1 MHSMQFTLENLTR
14 PAPFV
19 SLDEAITQC
28 NTMAGD
34 EDAFLVRLI
43 RSAQSKVELA
53 AAILL
58 GERSVRVSM
67 QYPDLS
73 GQSLE
78 FPQRCWPVASIT
90 SITTRD
96 DDGEQVALT
105 GYQSSLASRPAK
117 FGLLPNESWPVV
129 SLEYFD
135 AMSIA
140 CVAGLTPTSL
150 LPHCDTAKQAVL
162 LLVGHWFLNREA
174 EVTGTISSTVGVAYD
189 SLISLMQQYRYK

>member
-1 MHSMQFTLENLTR
+1 MQFTITNLTR
-14 PAPFV
+14 PEPFV

-34 EDAFLVRLI
+34 DDDLLVRLI

-53 AAILL
+53 AATLL
-58 GERSVRVSM
+58 GQRSIRVAM

-73 GQSLE
+73 GQSLD

-90 SITTRD
+90 GIVYRD
-96 DDGEQVALT
+96 ADGAETALT

-117 FGLLPNESWPVV
+117 IGLLPNQTWPVV

-135 AMSIA
+135 AVSIA

-174 EVTGTISSTVGVAYD
+174 EVTGTISSTVGVAYE
-189 SLISLMQQYRYK
+189 SLISLMQQYRY